1 MIEDKIGCQGFEP
14 CLILSWDPSSRWKLG
29 VGRGLVKASGSL
41 DHALEAIPYPG
52 PLFLLAGHGDM
63 VSVYDMLLL
72 P

>member
-1 MIEDKIGCQGFEP
+1 MIGGKTGGQGFEP
-14 CLILSWDPSSRWKLG
+14 RLIQSRDPSIKWKLG
-29 VGRGLVKASGSL
+29 IGRGLVKASGSL

-63 VSVYDMLLL
+63 VSVCHMLLL

>member
-1 MIEDKIGCQGFEP
+1 MIEDKIGFPGFEP
-14 CLILSWDPSSRWKLG
+14 CLIQSRDPSSRWKLG
-29 VGRGLVKASGSL
+29 VKRGLVKASGSL

-63 VSVYDMLLL
+63 VSVYHMLLL